1 VYVDWSNVRLSLA
14 CARRRAG
21 PEWVL
26 GAVVEAVR
34 RLAAPGGAGLTVVLH
49 LATATELRADRVL
62 LGELATRARFALRQ
76 RVEHGDLTD
85 VALALG
91 VCGAWHDGDDGD
103 IAVVSDQR
111 QLAYVVAQFAR
122 WAGPGRAVRL
132 LHLHDRPPAGGAGL
146 AQAGLSRHLRL
157 AVDQPAERRGW
168 TDWDLAAW
176 ALRKLAAFTHMDV
189 AERVLRP
196 PAGQTQRDMLRRADV
211 GTTGWDRLDRVDSLV
226 ADLWRLRW
234 GRPVAPE
241 EAGAEVERRLGAGHG
256 LAVLDALLVAQLVR
270 WHDADHLEVPS
281 SWREGLLLPARRA
294 VLGLARQP
302 DRGHPRDR
310 LERRHRQRCIT
321 PQSQPLLPGL
331 EQAARADSWRWVKH
345 ALRDR
350 LRVVVE
356 RTERRAGY
364 PSSRAVWRLAP
375 REFALATVAT
385 ADRILG
391 LLGTPLTVDELETAL
406 GPPGVWRLGR
416 WLRCLRDVGL
426 VEHRDGRWV
435 RRPGSTLYTPE

>member
-14 CARRRAG
+14 CARRQAG

-26 GAVVEAVR
+26 GALVEAVR
-34 RLAAPGGAGLTVVLH
+34 RLASSGGAGLTIVLH

-62 LGELATRARFALRQ
+62 LAELAARADVALRQ
-76 RVEHGDLTD
+76 RAEHAEVTD

-91 VCGAWHDGDDGD
+91 VCGAWHDGGDGD

-111 QLAYVVAQFAR
+111 RLAYVVAQFAR
-122 WAGPGRAVRL
+122 PAGPRRTVRL
-132 LHLHDRPPAGGAGL
+132 LHLHDRPPVGGAGL
-146 AQAGLSRHLRL
+146 TQAGLSRHLRL
-157 AVDQPAERRGW
+157 AVDQPAERRAW

-176 ALRKLAAFTHMDV
+176 ALRKLAAYTQMDV
-189 AERVLRP
+189 AERALRP
-196 PAGQTQRDMLRRADV
+196 PPGRTQRDMLRRADV
-211 GTTGWDRLDRVDSLV
+211 EATGWERLDRVDSLV

-234 GRPVAPE
+234 GQPIVPE
-241 EAGAEVERRLGAGHG
+241 EARAEAERRLGAGHG
-256 LAVLDALLVAQLVR
+256 RAALDALLVAQLVR
-270 WHDADHLEVPS
+270 WHDPDHLEVPS

-302 DRGHPRDR
+302 DRAHPMER

-321 PQSQPLLPGL
+321 PQSQPLLPVL

-356 RTERRAGY
+356 RTERRAGF

-375 REFALATVAT
+375 RELARDTVAT

-391 LLGTPLTVDELETAL
+391 PLGTPLTVDELEDAL
-406 GPPGVWRLGR
+406 GPSGIWRLGR

-426 VEHRDGRWV
+426 VEHRDGRWL
-435 RRPGSTLYTPE
+435 RRPGSTLYAPE